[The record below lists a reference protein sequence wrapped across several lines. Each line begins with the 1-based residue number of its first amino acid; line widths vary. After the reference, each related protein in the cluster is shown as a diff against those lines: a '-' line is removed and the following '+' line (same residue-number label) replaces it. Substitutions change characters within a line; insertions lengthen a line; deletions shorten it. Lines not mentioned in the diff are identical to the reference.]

1 MRNLNTVENNKNKE
15 EREMREMR
23 NQKEFYRAE
32 KKLIFLKDL
41 RDMNNEA
48 IEILRDDLRNWKQLF
63 KKKIEIREIT
73 QTEYNELEKRVEKE
87 INEKIER
94 LENENH
100 KFMIEAKKINEN
112 LEEIK

>member
-1 MRNLNTVENNKNKE
+1 MRNLNTVERNLRQQKE
-15 EREMREMR
+15 KVREMR

-48 IEILRDDLRNWKQLF
+48 VEILRDDLRNWRRLF
-63 KKKIEIREIT
+63 RREVETEQIT
-73 QTEYNELEKRVEKE
+73 QEEYNELEKRVEKE

-94 LENENH
+94 LENENY
-100 KFMIEAKKINEN
+100 KFMMEAKKINEN